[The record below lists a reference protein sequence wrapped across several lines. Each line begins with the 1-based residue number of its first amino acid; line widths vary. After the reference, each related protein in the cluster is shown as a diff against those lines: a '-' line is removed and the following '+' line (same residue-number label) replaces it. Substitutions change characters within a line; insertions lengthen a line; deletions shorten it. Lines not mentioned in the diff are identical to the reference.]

1 MKCPACSH
9 TLTVKTVGD
18 ITVDVCQG
26 GCGGIWF
33 DQFELKKLDEPHEH
47 EGEELLSL
55 ECDPGVHVDH
65 SVRRHC
71 PRCESTLML
80 RHFFSVKRDVEVDEC
95 QTCAGYWLDQGEL
108 AKIRS
113 EFSSEAERKAAAI
126 AVFDEVFG
134 AELGGLRAKGR
145 EETEKARKIANAF
158 RFISPSY
165 YLPGKQD
172 GGAF

>member
-1 MKCPACSH
+1 MKCPACSR
-9 TLTVKTVGD
+9 TLTEKSVGE
-18 ITVDVCQG
+18 ITVDICQG

-33 DQFELKKLDEPHEH
+33 DQFELKKLDEAHEH

-55 ECDPGVHVDH
+55 ECDPSATVDH
-65 SVRRHC
+65 TKRRHC
-71 PRCESTLML
+71 PKCESTLMM

-108 AKIRS
+108 ARIRKQ
-113 EFSSEAERKAAAI
+113 FSTEEERKAAAT
-126 AVFDEVFG
+126 AFFDEVFG
-134 AELGGLRAKGR
+134 TELEKMRANSRAEL
-145 EETEKARKIANAF
+145 EKARKIAQAF